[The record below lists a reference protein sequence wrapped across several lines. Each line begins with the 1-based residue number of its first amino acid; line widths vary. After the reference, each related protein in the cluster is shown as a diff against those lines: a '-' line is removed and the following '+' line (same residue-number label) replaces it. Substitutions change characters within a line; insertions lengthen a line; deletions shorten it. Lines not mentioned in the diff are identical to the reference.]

1 MEYFYIV
8 LISRRCAEKKIES
21 VLRSGVARGISG
33 SRSVVDRSIDRST
46 SFFPARFYSR
56 SIHPS
61 IYPVIHSSH
70 RRSRLLFGTSS
81 FMYHSRDLRDVHKRN
96 VLMVL
101 LLLSRDPF
109 SASSMLSFFLSFFLV
124 FLECPTFPP
133 VSVLNTD
140 LPAVACL
147 PFAID

>member
-33 SRSVVDRSIDRST
+33 SRSARSIDRPL
-46 SFFPARFYSR
+46 FPARFYSR

-101 LLLSRDPF
+101 LLLPRDPF
-109 SASSMLSFFLSFFLV
+109 PRLRCSLSFFLSRISRV
-124 FLECPTFPP
+124 SYFPSP

>member
-21 VLRSGVARGISG
+21 VLRSGVARGNQRIAIC
-33 SRSVVDRSIDRST
+33 RSIDRSIDRPL
-46 SFFPARFYSR
+46 FPARFYSR

-109 SASSMLSFFLSFFLV
+109 PRLRCSPSFFLV